1 VTDKPDNHIILG
13 KLVQAFIRA
22 GWNPPRPSTR
32 IMHHILEDMI
42 EGRDPVHRDTA
53 IDKATLDLS
62 PQQRTVLTLTA
73 MGVTGPDAAEALGIS
88 HETVRWNLKKT
99 RARLGART
107 TAQAVAMAL
116 RKGIINLPGRPPGKQ
131 LAA

>member
-1 VTDKPDNHIILG
+1 
-13 KLVQAFIRA
+13 
-22 GWNPPRPSTR
+22 
-32 IMHHILEDMI
+32 MHHILEDMV

-73 MGVTGPDAAEALGIS
+73 MGMAGPDVAGALGVS
-88 HETVRWNLKKT
+88 YETVRMHLKET
-99 RARLGART
+99 RARLGARN
-107 TAQAVAMAL
+107 TAHAVAIAL
-116 RKGIINLPGRPPGKQ
+116 QAGIIELGDRPPGRQ